1 MTYPL
6 MVKILCGI
14 SYRMETGFP
23 KTFFGRTIVVSDSNA
38 KEPAP
43 PRVVQVCLLP
53 SEDLPLVDIWLVV
66 DIVRASTV
74 VVTFFDQG
82 GRLIVPVETVEEAR
96 SLHKELGGDWLLMG
110 ERNALPPEGFDVGN
124 SPRELLGGIP
134 ARYAGAVM
142 TTSNGTK
149 AWLRA
154 FDQGRPVL
162 CASARNASA
171 VVEEAMKR
179 AESIGIICAG
189 KDGRAAMDDTTCAG
203 LLVSEILERSPNSL
217 LDDGAR
223 IASSLWSFFSAD
235 LSKGVK
241 SASHMKEL
249 FRLGLEPDVDFCSE
263 RDRSRVVPEMTF
275 FEGRPA
281 FVRGK
286 GKTGTDKKRRAAIE
300 PPCEG

>member
-6 MVKILCGI
+6 MIKILCGI

-23 KTFFGRTIVVSDSNA
+23 KTFSQGTIVVSDSNA

-43 PRVVQVCLLP
+43 PRVVHVCLLP
-53 SEDLPLVDIWLVV
+53 SEDLPFVDVWLVV

-74 VVTFFDQG
+74 VITFFDQG

-96 SLHKELGGDWLLMG
+96 SLRKELGRDWLLMG

-142 TTSNGTK
+142 TTSNGTR

-154 FDQGRPVL
+154 FEEGRPVF

-179 AESIGIICAG
+179 AESIGILCAG
-189 KDGRAAMDDTTCAG
+189 KDGRAAVDDTICAG
-203 LLVSEILERSPNSL
+203 LLVSEILQRSPGAV

-223 IASSLWSFFSAD
+223 IAVSLWKFFGAD

-241 SASHMKEL
+241 SASHMEEL
-249 FRLGLEPDVDFCSE
+249 IRLGLEPDVDFCCEKDKSYM
-263 RDRSRVVPEMTF
+263 VPEMAVL
-275 FEGRPA
+275 GSRPA
-281 FVRGK
+281 FLCGNGK
-286 GKTGTDKKRRAAIE
+286 DRER
-300 PPCEG
+300 